1 MSPASVFLILAGTF
15 LPSAL
20 GVSLRYSSNG
30 YTLTFYDQTPGSNF
44 NRTTQD
50 RMVSAFF
57 TVYPTM
63 RNTYNPSARTEVNFY
78 MDPSYE
84 GVAAMW
90 NGEVHFDPDYMN
102 SNPKDID
109 VVTHECMHI
118 VQGYNFGGT
127 PGWATEGI
135 ADYVRYKLGV
145 DNAGAGWS
153 LGEFQPGQQYT
164 DAYRVTARFLVW
176 MELRYKSTFVKE
188 YDAALRAGTFSDF
201 WTRTTGKSVDALWT
215 EYTKDPSLAP
225 APAPAPPPSSATF
238 DVYDATWH
246 TGNSA
251 TIALTST
258 CSNELASK
266 FNDRA
271 SSVHSH
277 GACVRLFEHSDCQ
290 GSSIMLKPDCDAA
303 QGCWP
308 IHGDLTGSGL
318 DNGASSSIRC

>member
-1 MSPASVFLILAGTF
+1 MRLASFLLLLAGAIV
-15 LPSAL
+15 PSAL
-20 GVSLRYSSNG
+20 GVSLRYTSGG

-50 RMVSAFF
+50 RMVNAFF

-63 RNTYNPSARTEVNFY
+63 RATYNPSARTEVNFY

-118 VQGYNFGGT
+118 IQGYNFDGT

-153 LGEFQPGQQYT
+153 LGEYEPGQHYT
-164 DAYRVTARFLVW
+164 DAYGVTARFLVW
-176 MELRYKSTFVKE
+176 MELHYKSTFVKE

-201 WTRTTGKSVDALWT
+201 WTRTTGKSVETLWA
-215 EYTKDPSLAP
+215 EYTKDPSLTSSP
-225 APAPAPPPSSATF
+225 FPSPSTATF
-238 DVYDATWH
+238 DVYDGTWH
-246 TGNSA
+246 SGTSA

-258 CSNELASK
+258 CNNDLASK
-266 FNDRA
+266 LNDRV
-271 SSVHSH
+271 SSVDSK
-277 GACVRLFEHSDCQ
+277 GACVRLFQHSDCQ
-290 GSSIMLKPDCDAA
+290 GTSIMLKPDCDAS

-308 IHGDLTGSGL
+308 NHGDLAGSGL
-318 DNGASSSIRC
+318 DNGASSSRSC